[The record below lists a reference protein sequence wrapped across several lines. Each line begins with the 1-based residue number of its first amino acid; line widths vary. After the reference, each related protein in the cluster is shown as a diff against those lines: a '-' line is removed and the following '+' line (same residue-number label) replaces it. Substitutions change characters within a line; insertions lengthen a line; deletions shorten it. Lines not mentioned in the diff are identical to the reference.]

1 MNVLCY
7 ELNEVPWK
15 VVDYYVET
23 RPQSNL
29 AALLSTSHTYTTR
42 TIDEGELHPWSTW
55 PTMHRGVS
63 NQIHEIKYLNQDL
76 SGAEGWP
83 PIWDIL
89 AENGVSTGVFGSL
102 QSFPAKSSVNNNF
115 YIPDTFAPQSLTHP
129 SKYEGFQKFNLAQ
142 TGENKAISSQVSSRD
157 LQQVFA
163 LLKSGIKLSTLAKVF
178 VHLVNEIRNPWYKS
192 RRATLQPLLAF
203 DVFMDCL
210 KDNKPEFVSFYS
222 NHVAGIMHRFWK
234 YTFPED
240 FNEKPSSQEKF
251 RFHSQSVLKAMDIFD
266 EQLGVL
272 LQFSSKHNY
281 SLIVASS
288 MGQEAIDRGDYLK
301 ELGLDN
307 FQLLQGA
314 IGFEGEVTLNLAM
327 QPDVAFELK
336 DAAALENFSRAL
348 DTITDSEGNKLLPEG
363 YASVGLT
370 LNRKLVSTA
379 RLVEDEKVL
388 VDGRTFDLVDLG
400 LTLFERDQGTGYH
413 QPDGIL
419 IWQSDQTELDN
430 TRRVVD
436 SRQFLPTI
444 LSRFNIASS
453 SYMQPAIQIC
463 SKTKPPLNMGLQP
476 PEHNRRTASEPQ
488 ARGVPVADL

>member
-15 VVDYYVET
+15 VVDYYVEM
-23 RPQSNL
+23 RPHSNL
-29 AALLSTSHTYTTR
+29 AALLSTSHSFTTR
-42 TIDEGELHPWSTW
+42 TKDEGELHPWSTW

-63 NQIHEIKYLNQDL
+63 NQLHGIKYLNQDL
-76 SGAEGWP
+76 SSAEAWP

-102 QSFPAKSSVNNNF
+102 QSFPAKSSDANKF
-115 YIPDTFAPQSLTHP
+115 YIPDTFAPQSFTHP
-129 SKYEGFQKFNLAQ
+129 SKYEGFQRFNLAQ
-142 TGENKAISSQVSSRD
+142 TGENKAVSSQVSTRD
-157 LQQVFA
+157 LQQVLA

-178 VHLVNEIRNPWYKS
+178 VHLVNEIRIPWYKS

-222 NHVAGIMHRFWK
+222 NHVAGIMHRFWR

-240 FNEKPSSQEKF
+240 FGEEPSSLEKAK
-251 RFHSQSVLKAMDIFD
+251 FHSQSILKAMDIFD
-266 EQLGVL
+266 EQIGVL
-272 LQFSSKHNY
+272 LQFASKHNY

-288 MGQEAIDRGDYLK
+288 MGQEAIERGDYLK
-301 ELGLDN
+301 ELGLHN
-307 FQLLQGA
+307 FQLLEAA
-314 IGFEGEVTLNLAM
+314 IGFEGKVTLNLAM
-327 QPDVAFELK
+327 QPDVAFEFKDEVTLK
-336 DAAALENFSRAL
+336 NFSGAL
-348 DTITDSEGNKLLPEG
+348 DTITDSDGNKLIPEG

-388 VDGRTFDLVDLG
+388 VDGRTFHLVDLG

-419 IWQSDQTELDN
+419 IWQSDQTELDD

-436 SRQFLPTI
+436 SRQFLPTV

-453 SYMQPAIQIC
+453 SYMQPAIQFC
-463 SKTKPPLNMGLQP
+463 SNTTLPVNEEPDSTKSSYSA
-476 PEHNRRTASEPQ
+476 ASEEVSQ
-488 ARGVPVADL
+488 GARLANV